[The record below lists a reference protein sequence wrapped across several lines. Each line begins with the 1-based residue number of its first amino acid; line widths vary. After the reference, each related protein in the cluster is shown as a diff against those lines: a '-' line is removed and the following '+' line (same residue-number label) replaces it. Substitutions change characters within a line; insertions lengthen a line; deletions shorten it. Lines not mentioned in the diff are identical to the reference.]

1 MFSNN
6 VLSNAM
12 SKQTDRA
19 VFGQLV
25 TRVARHV
32 RRALDEELCE
42 CGLSQATALP
52 LLVLSR
58 AGPNI
63 RQGVIAEELGIEGP
77 SLVRVVDLLI
87 GEGLL
92 TRREDPSDR
101 RAKLLKLTARGEERV
116 LEIETAAQRMRG
128 RMFADVAS
136 ADLAIAVGV
145 LSKIEQSLLRDWDS

>member
-1 MFSNN
+1 
-6 VLSNAM
+6 M

-32 RRALDEELCE
+32 RRALDKELCE

-77 SLVRVVDLLI
+77 SLVRVVDMLI
-87 GEGLL
+87 GDGLL

-101 RAKLLKLTARGEERV
+101 RAKLLKLTVRGEERV
-116 LEIETAAQRMRG
+116 LEIEAAAWRMRD
-128 RMFADVAS
+128 RMLADVTP
-136 ADLAIAVGV
+136 ADLAIAVGI
-145 LSKIEQSLLRDWDS
+145 LSKIERSLLRDWES

>member
-1 MFSNN
+1 
-6 VLSNAM
+6 M
-12 SKQTDRA
+12 SKQSDLA

-32 RRALDEELCE
+32 RRALDKELCE

-58 AGPNI
+58 AGLNM

-77 SLVRVVDLLI
+77 SLVRVVDMLI

-101 RAKLLKLTARGEERV
+101 RAKLLKLTVRGEERV
-116 LEIETAAQRMRG
+116 LEIETAAQRMRN
-128 RMFADVAS
+128 RMLADVTP

-145 LSKIEQSLLRDWDS
+145 LSKIEQSLVRDGAS

>member
-1 MFSNN
+1 MLSNN

-25 TRVARHV
+25 TRVARYV
-32 RRALDEELCE
+32 RRALDKELCE

-77 SLVRVVDLLI
+77 SLVRVVDVLI

-92 TRREDPSDR
+92 TRQEDPSDR
-101 RAKLLKLTARGEERV
+101 RAKLLKLTVRGEERV
-116 LEIETAAQRMRG
+116 LEIETAAQRMRN
-128 RMFADVAS
+128 RMFADVTP

-145 LSKIEQSLLRDWDS
+145 LLKIEQSLLRDWDS